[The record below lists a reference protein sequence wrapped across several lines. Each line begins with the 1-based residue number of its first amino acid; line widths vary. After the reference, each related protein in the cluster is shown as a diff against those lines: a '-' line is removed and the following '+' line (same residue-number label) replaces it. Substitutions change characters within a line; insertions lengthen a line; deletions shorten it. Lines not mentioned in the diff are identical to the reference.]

1 MPLAPAASTLAIRL
15 IGSTRASFDG
25 ADLPLPASRKTR
37 AILAYLLLADRPVSR
52 QQLCELFF
60 DVPDDP
66 RAALRW
72 SLSKLRGVL
81 EADGV
86 ERVRTQRDQV
96 SIDTAGLWVD
106 ALALRSLP
114 HDLGSLDAV
123 ALAAVLGWSPE
134 PLLADA
140 DLPNRPDYAAWL
152 VAERH
157 RAQAVLALVLTALAE
172 RQEDNPA
179 AQIEPLQRLIALDP
193 LDAAAYQRL
202 IAVLVELGRRSDA
215 EALAG
220 QAERALAQNGI
231 DPGAALRQP
240 LRRRIDTSVAAV
252 DPAPPLPERASAAPV
267 VAVLP
272 VVDLSMEPL
281 PGHVTDGFFEGL
293 VHALSRFQSL
303 VTIAGAST
311 SRMRGVIDDPVE
323 IARRLGADILVG
335 GSLIATRD
343 GTLRFR
349 WRAID
354 GQTARIVTSGE
365 LEGHCDDV
373 WDLQEAAARVVAVEV
388 EPRAQA
394 EALRARAACPTASA
408 SAYDHYLR
416 GVVAAFRA
424 DPRDFGT
431 ALDHFEQAIA
441 LDPRFHPALAL
452 APWAA
457 SYANRIRTPAERDHY
472 AAMSRAALRHG
483 ADDARTL
490 ATAGGALCYMARDHA
505 AAWQAVNRAI
515 TINPNEHTAWSTG
528 GWMHAMN
535 GDAAEAHRMF
545 DRSSRLNPLA
555 SNALGLTAGRAMAE
569 LLAGSAEQAEAYVI
583 EALDGSESHPSAL
596 MTGVAT
602 AALLG
607 LAQLEQRRAALL
619 RLYPEGIDSQSIRH
633 LPFERPECQER
644 YFAALRL
651 GGVPG

>member
-1 MPLAPAASTLAIRL
+1 MPFVPAPSILAIRL
-15 IGSTRASFDG
+15 IGPTRASLGG

-37 AILAYLLLADRPVSR
+37 AILAYLLLAERPVSR

-86 ERVRTQRDQV
+86 ERVRTLRDQV
-96 SIDTAGLWVD
+96 SIDTTGLWVD
-106 ALALRSLP
+106 VLALRRIAASELAM
-114 HDLGSLDAV
+114 LDQT
-123 ALAAVLGWSPE
+123 LLSAVLDWSAE

-152 VAERH
+152 AAERH
-157 RAQAVLALVLTALAE
+157 RAQQGLAAILTALAE
-172 RQEDNPA
+172 RSADDPA
-179 AQIEPLQRLIALDP
+179 AQLQPLQQLIALDP
-193 LDAAAYQRL
+193 LDAGAYQRL

-231 DPGAALRQP
+231 VSGDALRQP
-240 LRRRIDTSVAAV
+240 LRRRSEPSVIQEPSV
-252 DPAPPLPERASAAPV
+252 SGPERTGEPPV

-281 PGHVTDGFFEGL
+281 PGHVSDGFFEGL

-311 SRMRGVIDDPVE
+311 SRMRGVIDDPTE
-323 IARRLGADILVG
+323 IARRLGADFLIG

-343 GTLRFR
+343 GLLRFR

-354 GQTARIVTSGE
+354 GQSARILTSGE
-365 LEGHCDDV
+365 IEGRCDDV
-373 WDLQEAAARVVAVEV
+373 WDLQETAAQMVAVEV

-408 SAYDHYLR
+408 GAYDHYLR
-416 GVVAAFRA
+416 GLMAAFRS
-424 DPRDFGT
+424 DPRDFAG
-431 ALDHFEQAIA
+431 ALDHFERAIEI
-441 LDPRFHPALAL
+441 DPRFHPALAL
-452 APWAA
+452 APWVA
-457 SYANRIRTPAERDHY
+457 SYANRIRTPAQREHY

-483 ADDARTL
+483 VDDARTL

-505 AAWQAVNRAI
+505 AAWQAINRAI
-515 TINPNEHTAWSTG
+515 AINPNEHTAWSTG

-535 GDAAEAHRMF
+535 GDATEAHRMF
-545 DRSSRLNPLA
+545 DRSARLNPLA
-555 SNALGLTAGRAMAE
+555 SNAVGLTAGRAMAE
-569 LLAGSAEQAEAYVI
+569 LLAGNVEQAEAFVVA
-583 EALDGSESHPSAL
+583 ALNGSDGHPSAL
-596 MTGVAT
+596 MTSVAT

-607 LAQLEQRRAALL
+607 LESLNHRRAALL
-619 RLYPEGIDSQSIRH
+619 RLYPEGIDSQSIQH
-633 LPFERPECQER
+633 LPFERPECQDR
-644 YFAALRL
+644 YFAALRQ